1 MSVWRLAPPKCVVP
15 TGTPGLATGGVAPGD
30 YYLAVSAFNA
40 GGSSAE
46 SPEVLLA
53 MPAAG
58 ACDVPPAPAL
68 TTGAW
73 GNFLTASWTPVPG
86 AVAYLLSAAGPGGL
100 NAVVPF
106 GGGTTSF
113 IYPGLPVGHVEL
125 RHPGAVRLR
134 CAQRPWRVG
143 TRPSTGRRCA
153 CSRGLRIN
161 TYSFPDFYLDD
172 VIADIGRR
180 FDGELQ
186 QSCREHGGNN
196 LGCSVWFARCA
207 NATSVGG

>member
-1 MSVWRLAPPKCVVP
+1 M
-15 TGTPGLATGGVAPGD
+15 
-30 YYLAVSAFNA
+30 SAFNA

-113 IYPGLPVGHVEL
+113 IYPGLPVGTWNFGIQAQFGCGAL
-125 RHPGAVRLR
+125 SAPGASVLTVDGASLR
-134 CAQRPWRVG
+134 MQPRAPDQHLYGSP
-143 TRPSTGRRCA
+143 
-153 CSRGLRIN
+153 GLI
-161 TYSFPDFYLDD
+161 YLDE
-172 VIADIGRR
+172 VIARHR
-180 FDGELQ
+180 PARSTA
-186 QSCREHGGNN
+186 SCSSPAGSTAATTV
-196 LGCSVWFARCA
+196 GCSVWFARCA
-207 NATSVGG
+207 NATSAGG